1 MFKKIGQKVLNR
13 KVCLYLPSRQIFKFG
28 IIKKKKDN
36 EQDLKIRSVLN
47 PKSIAYSCPTFLR
60 LDVAKH

>member
-13 KVCLYLPSRQIFKFG
+13 KVCLCLPSRQIFKFG

-36 EQDLKIRSVLN
+36 
-47 PKSIAYSCPTFLR
+47 
-60 LDVAKH
+60 